1 MTRNFVISILFWS
14 LFSFFRCDFSHDVLI
29 FRLAHIELRAGVE
42 VPYTNRILLQ
52 FRQFAF
58 LLVPLSDTFSKS
70 HVVLSSIV
78 GAPHLCSLLKWILFP
93 LEIYAGVLWIDIM
106 AVRLTYIY
114 DNPPALLQEGASV
127 RHQMLLL
134 FEHRREV
141 APVLDLECPYVS
153 D

>member
-1 MTRNFVISILFWS
+1 
-14 LFSFFRCDFSHDVLI
+14 
-29 FRLAHIELRAGVE
+29 
-42 VPYTNRILLQ
+42 
-52 FRQFAF
+52 
-58 LLVPLSDTFSKS
+58 
-70 HVVLSSIV
+70 
-78 GAPHLCSLLKWILFP
+78 
-93 LEIYAGVLWIDIM
+93 M

-153 D
+153 DGILEPVRLLQCLYRHVSDMSISKAIAYMILSLLHMNRLEVLRFAPVDSSEAVFD